1 MFKHLVECVL
11 SAVCS
16 LYPLGLDFGG
26 GNSILE
32 NFASETK
39 VEIVDLSSL
48 CNSQIWDELICV
60 QPTHVKDYDFGIC
73 PTSLMHN

>member
-32 NFASETK
+32 VLKQVSSK
-39 VEIVDLSSL
+39 VEIVKYLAPLVGTNPFLILLTCAWL
-48 CNSQIWDELICV
+48 CLI
-60 QPTHVKDYDFGIC
+60 I
-73 PTSLMHN
+73 